1 LPGFTPPPAPAV
13 VLEGDYSTWTE
24 IAGSPL
30 TFTDIV
36 QLTHAQIDESGN
48 LGLITD
54 NNSYKVALFTID
66 PPAVISETADSNIPG
81 TAGMSAWGSI
91 LNKYI
96 VYHDTVNVTSV
107 YVYKLGVLIQTIT
120 LTFNMHTTGGGG
132 IWVSPSGKY
141 IFAMDR
147 ALKQLHIYEGS

>member
-1 LPGFTPPPAPAV
+1 MPLFGSAPV
-13 VLEGDYSTWTE
+13 TVLEGDYSTWTE
-24 IAGSPL
+24 ISGSPL
-30 TFTDIV
+30 TFTSIK
-36 QLTHAQIDESGN
+36 QLTQAQIDESGN

-54 NNSYKVALFTID
+54 NLDYKVALFTIA
-66 PPAVISETADSNIPG
+66 PPAVISETSDNNIPG

-107 YVYKLGVLIQTIT
+107 YVYKNGVLVQTIT
-120 LTFNMHTTGGGG
+120 LTFNMNTSGGGG

-147 ALKQLHIYEGS
+147 DLKQLHIYKGS

>member
-66 PPAVISETADSNIPG
+66 PPAVISETADSNILG
-81 TAGMSAWGSI
+81 TEVMSA
-91 LNKYI
+91 
-96 VYHDTVNVTSV
+96 
-107 YVYKLGVLIQTIT
+107 
-120 LTFNMHTTGGGG
+120 
-132 IWVSPSGKY
+132 
-141 IFAMDR
+141 
-147 ALKQLHIYEGS
+147 